1 MAAPAARGAVNF
13 FFFRGRGGRT
23 CRTVR
28 SAKCFSHHATNLIV
42 ELSWPAPAN
51 GHGPHLTS
59 LMATEAS
66 WATVISSWF
75 AARACAGRASRRWK
89 KSKFFLMTGLVSHR
103 QASVTRPLASQPS

>member
-1 MAAPAARGAVNF
+1 MAR
-13 FFFRGRGGRT
+13 
-23 CRTVR
+23 
-28 SAKCFSHHATNLIV
+28 NLIV

-75 AARACAGRASRRWK
+75 AARGCAGRARRRWW
-89 KSKFFLMTGLVSHR
+89 KSKCFRMPGLVSHR
-103 QASVTRPLASQPS
+103 QNLLAPPLPNKWPSGSCMRAKAPVTVVMPA